1 MTPGNRDSQDP
12 YVYPGTTVLKNKL
25 GLTDPDKL
33 QRAELRFALD
43 GERRMPRL
51 SPDETGLRD
60 AHRFLFA
67 RIYEWAGELRTCELA
82 KEQSLF
88 CRPQFIQSSL
98 NGVFRDLATE
108 RFLTNLDQAMF
119 AARAAHY
126 HGELNAIHPFRE
138 GNGRAVRVWLVHL
151 ARQAGHGLVLRRMDS
166 ETWLQA
172 SRESMK
178 GNLGPMADLLHV
190 ALGRPSPRSRR

>member
-1 MTPGNRDSQDP
+1 MAPGNPDNQDP

-43 GERRMPRL
+43 GERRMPPL
-51 SPDETGLRD
+51 SPDEAGLRD

-67 RIYEWAGELRTCELA
+67 RIYDWAGELRTCELA

-98 NGVFRDLATE
+98 NGAFRDLAAE
-108 RFLTNLDQAMF
+108 RFLAGLDQATF

-151 ARQAGHGLVLRRMDS
+151 ARQAGHVLVLRRMDS

-190 ALGRPSPRSRR
+190 ALGPPTTRSPR

>member
-1 MTPGNRDSQDP
+1 MAPGDSDSQDP
-12 YVYPGTTVLKNKL
+12 YVYPGTTVLRNKL

-82 KEQSLF
+82 KEHSLF
-88 CRPQFIQSSL
+88 CRPQFIQLSER
-98 NGVFRDLATE
+98 GVSR
-108 RFLTNLDQAMF
+108 LDCGAVPDGPRPGNVCG
-119 AARAAHY
+119 AR
-126 HGELNAIHPFRE
+126 
-138 GNGRAVRVWLVHL
+138 
-151 ARQAGHGLVLRRMDS
+151 GLLS
-166 ETWLQA
+166 WGA
-172 SRESMK
+172 
-178 GNLGPMADLLHV
+178 
-190 ALGRPSPRSRR
+190 

>member
-25 GLTDPDKL
+25 GLTDQDKL

-43 GERRMPRL
+43 GERRMPAL
-51 SPDETGLRD
+51 APDEVGLRD

-67 RIYEWAGELRTCELA
+67 RIYEWAGEVRTCELA

-88 CRPQFIQSSL
+88 CRTQFIQSSL
-98 NGVFRDLATE
+98 NGAFRDLAAE
-108 RFLTNLDQAMF
+108 RFLTGLDQATF
-119 AARAAHY
+119 AARGAHY

-151 ARQAGHGLVLRRMDS
+151 ARKAGHDLVLRRMDS

-190 ALGRPSPRSRR
+190 ALGRTSTRSPR

>member
-1 MTPGNRDSQDP
+1 MTPGNPDSQDP

-43 GERRMPRL
+43 GERRMPAL
-51 SPDETGLRD
+51 APDEVGLRD

-98 NGVFRDLATE
+98 NGAFRDLAAE
-108 RFLTNLDQAMF
+108 RFLTGLDQATF

-151 ARQAGHGLVLRRMDS
+151 ALVLRRMDS

-190 ALGRPSPRSRR
+190 ALRPPTVRSPR